1 MITSSG
7 APRIWQRGVQPGVR
21 QLFLRFSYKKTLIL
35 PHLFI
40 EIGHAVSAVTMHNA
54 KIFSQPM
61 SKSESFAKVSEKRLQ
76 SL

>member
-21 QLFLRFSYKKTLIL
+21 QLFLQFSHKKTLIL
-35 PHLFI
+35 PHLYI
-40 EIGHAVSAVTMHNA
+40 KIGHAVSAVTMDNA

-61 SKSESFAKVSEKRLQ
+61 SKSKSFAKISEKRLQ
-76 SL
+76 PL